1 MLYPWGHTVAPLP
14 TWAPGALPTIPA
26 INSLRWARRPSTREV
41 KAAVPRPAGAWLCN
55 RTLVTAQ
62 RRPRGRGRC
71 SADCSVQTAG
81 RIPVITQRRPWWGS
95 SGEAIDSG
103 SPSQDGSSVTW
114 AGGSAQNGPV

>member
-62 RRPRGRGRC
+62 RRPPLVRGGRGAG
-71 SADCSVQTAG
+71 SADCSAQT
-81 RIPVITQRRPWWGS
+81 
-95 SGEAIDSG
+95 SGQGA
-103 SPSQDGSSVTW
+103 VLC
-114 AGGSAQNGPV
+114 